1 MKMTLRPEQREA
13 VERMAAEPTR
23 ATLLAAETGVGKT
36 VMSVEV
42 AKSLGAQT
50 VLIIAP
56 LNTEDGWKKTF
67 DVQGAGLKFRK
78 IDSKTP
84 ENFDLLKAKEPG
96 VYFVG
101 REYFAISGSNS
112 KNTYLMVEGSKKE
125 RFIDEN
131 GNFVILR
138 EGRKARWSWSK
149 VTPDL
154 AVFDEVQGASN
165 RNSLTFKVLK
175 NLRPKY
181 KIAASATPQGNKFEG
196 IWAPCRWLWP
206 ETTDRSFWR
215 WVAEWG
221 TTDYNPHS
229 ESKKKITGERV
240 PGAYVK
246 TLPCY
251 VRLEADR
258 VPEVKR
264 KCYIDLTPSQRVMYD
279 EMERDALTWLEENP
293 LVADIPIVKR
303 IRLRQIGLGEV
314 TFNSKGEVDFEIG
327 CRSGKIDALHKIV
340 ALHPDQPMLILLD
353 SAKFVKVIVDALG
366 PGAVPWTGDTKP
378 GDRAKYKAEFGKSV
392 KYIVATI
399 PAIGEGTDGLQLTC
413 HIEVWFN
420 KSTNNM
426 KNEQA
431 AGRLN
436 RGGQPGEVIYS
447 YELLARGTDDDGQ
460 FEKLKAQTIA
470 NRKTLTI

>member
-23 ATLLAAETGVGKT
+23 AVLLGSDTGTGKSVMTVETVKALRAKT
-36 VMSVEV
+36 ILV
-42 AKSLGAQT
+42 
-50 VLIIAP
+50 IAP
-56 LNTEDGWKKTF
+56 LNTQDGWKKTF
-67 DVQGAGLKFRK
+67 AVQDTEHEFRK
-78 IDSKTP
+78 IDAKTP
-84 ENFDLLKAKEPG
+84 ENFDLLKSGVPG

-101 REYFAISGSNS
+101 REFFALSASS
-112 KNTYLMVEGSKKE
+112 TPDTDDKP
-125 RFIDEN
+125 
-131 GNFVILR
+131 
-138 EGRKARWSWSK
+138 GRKARWSWSQVK
-149 VTPDL
+149 PDV
-154 AVFDEVQGASN
+154 AVFDEVQSASN
-165 RNSLTFKVLK
+165 RTSLTFKVLK
-175 NLRPKY
+175 TLKPGY
-181 KIAASATPQGNKFEG
+181 KIAASATPQGNKFENLWT
-196 IWAPCRWLWP
+196 ISRWLWP
-206 ETTDRSFWR
+206 ETTDRSPWR
-215 WVAEWG
+215 WVAEWCE
-221 TTDYNPHS
+221 TRYSPHNPSHI
-229 ESKKKITGERV
+229 EIIGEKN
-240 PGAYVK
+240 PGDYVK

-251 VRLEADR
+251 IRLEAER
-258 VPEVKR
+258 TPEVKR
-264 KCYIDLTPSQRVMYD
+264 KCYIDLTTEQRVMYD

-366 PGAVPWTGDTKP
+366 PGAVPWTGDTKAS
-378 GDRAKYKAEFGKSV
+378 DRAKYKAAFGKNV

-436 RGGQPGEVIYS
+436 RGGQPSEVIYS
-447 YELLARGTDDDGQ
+447 YELLARSTDDDLH